1 MTVRDTLKEYNALA
15 IIYGAVI
22 GEVNIIS
29 HSTLK
34 NLYSGPQSE
43 LNQGILK
50 RTVKARVSY
59 TESDGKKTIVLW
71 C

>member
-22 GEVNIIS
+22 GEVNVIS

-34 NLYSGPQSE
+34 NLYSGPQSG
-43 LNQGILK
+43 LNRGILK